1 MCSFSLRAS
10 GVGEASLFTTTA
22 GTAGTVPGGTSMR
35 FLGEL
40 PPELAP
46 LLCLLLRSVSPRA
59 RGPSLSSLND
69 ELREST
75 GDPECLGS
83 LD

>member
-46 LLCLLLRSVSPRA
+46 LLCLLLRSVSPRSV
-59 RGPSLSSLND
+59 PSLND